1 MWNDTIMIS
10 PKYTLADYQN
20 LNVTTNSDTKTWNKA
35 IDIFV
40 DRIYGRFF
48 APIETLLNDFD
59 APEKNGFAIM
69 ALNCLLT
76 ETMLQFAECE
86 EETGGQAYSN
96 FLTVAFPEVFE
107 NQKKARRFY
116 RGIRCGI
123 LHGAQT
129 NKKARLSYDEDYV
142 VSLTEDEIL
151 YVSVPGYYNILRNYF
166 EDYVEKL
173 RERADSAL
181 AENFVKKMTLI
192 CQKS

>member
-1 MWNDTIMIS
+1 MWKDTIMIS

-48 APIETLLNDFD
+48 APIETLLNDFG
-59 APEKNGFAIM
+59 APEENGFAIM
-69 ALNCLLT
+69 ALSCFLT
-76 ETMLQFAECE
+76 ETMLQFAEGKKR
-86 EETGGQAYSN
+86 TLSRDYIR
-96 FLTVAFPEVFE
+96 FLTTAFPREFGDPVVAE
-107 NQKKARRFY
+107 LFY
-116 RGIRCGI
+116 TGIRCGI

-129 NKKARLSYDEDYV
+129 NECARLSADENYV

-151 YVSVPGYYNILRNYF
+151 YVSVSGYYNILRNYF
-166 EDYVEKL
+166 ENYVEKL
-173 RERADSAL
+173 RERADSTL